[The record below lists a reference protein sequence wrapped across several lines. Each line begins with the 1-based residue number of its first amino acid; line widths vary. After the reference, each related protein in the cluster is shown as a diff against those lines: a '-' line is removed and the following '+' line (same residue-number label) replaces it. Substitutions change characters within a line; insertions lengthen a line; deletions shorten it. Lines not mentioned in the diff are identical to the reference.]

1 MAGQRITPSST
12 ALESNVS
19 LNKVIASH
27 IDVHKM
33 KIVKYT
39 TLARQSP
46 VLILKLYTSIN
57 EQIIPRSQNFST
69 SKNISNFKAELPI
82 NTLTLWYQKSSY

>member
-57 EQIIPRSQNFST
+57 EQIIPRSQNFSA
-69 SKNISNFKAELPI
+69 IVSNYHILFFLQQFFHHI
-82 NTLTLWYQKSSY
+82 I